1 MRQIVLT
8 KPGLLESRE
17 APPIQQQG
25 EEALVRV
32 RRVGVCGSDF
42 HAYAGRHPVYS
53 YPRVLGH
60 EISVEVLALPEGT
73 NELTIGQRCSVEPYV
88 ACKNCRPCLL
98 GRTNCC
104 ENLRILGIHVDG
116 GMSGLMR
123 VPSGLL
129 HKSDKLSFDQLA
141 LVEMLGIGAHAVARS
156 GIKKD
161 EDALVVGAGPIGLA
175 TIQFAIAAGAT
186 VSVIEKSAARR
197 DFVRQFTDRVFA
209 EGENLFA
216 DVVFDATGSAQ
227 AMATSFSRV
236 APAGRLVFVGLTR
249 EHVPINDALFHVREM
264 TLLASRNSAGQF
276 PRIIK
281 MIEDGEIDT
290 APWINARLKLQDVP
304 RAFEGLTKKPDLVK
318 AIVEIGDED
327 L

>member
-1 MRQIVLT
+1 VRQIVLT

-17 APPIQQQG
+17 VPPVEPRR
-25 EEALVRV
+25 EEALVKV

-42 HAYAGRHPVYS
+42 HAFAGRHPVYS

-60 EISVEVLALPEGT
+60 EISAEVLALPENA

-88 ACKNCRPCLL
+88 ACKKCRPCLL

-123 VPSGLL
+123 VPSYLL
-129 HKSDKLSFDQLA
+129 HKSDKLSLDQLA

-156 GIKKD
+156 GIK
-161 EDALVVGAGPIGLA
+161 EGQEALVVGAGPIGLA

-186 VSVIEKSAARR
+186 VSVVEKSAPRR
-197 DFVRQFTDRVFA
+197 DFVRQFSDRVFA
-209 EGENLFA
+209 EGENLLA
-216 DVVFDATGSAQ
+216 EVVFDATGSAP
-227 AMATSFSRV
+227 AMAASVSHV

-264 TLLASRNSAGQF
+264 TLLASRNSVGQF

-281 MIEDGEIDT
+281 MIEEGEIDT
-290 APWINARLKLQDVP
+290 APWINARVKLQDVP
-304 RAFEGLTKKPDLVK
+304 QAFEGLTKKPDLVK
-318 AIVEIGDED
+318 AIVEVGDED